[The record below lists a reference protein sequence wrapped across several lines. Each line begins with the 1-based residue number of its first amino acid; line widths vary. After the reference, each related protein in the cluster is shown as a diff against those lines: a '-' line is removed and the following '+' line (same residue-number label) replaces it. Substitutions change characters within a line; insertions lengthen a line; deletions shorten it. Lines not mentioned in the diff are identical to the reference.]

1 MKTSLTSYEKIIL
14 DTLDVDNYKK
24 SLLITYHN
32 KKL

>member
-24 SLLITYHN
+24 IIINYLP
-32 KKL
+32 